1 MREKID
7 EKVSVISY
15 YSAKRGATLPYI
27 IHWKNRDYHIGE
39 LGMAHK
45 YKHGDTWHHIF
56 EVTDK
61 EQDIAFRLNYDTQE
75 LSWTLEVV
83 SDGLPS

>member
-1 MREKID
+1 MREKIN
-7 EKVSVISY
+7 EKVSVVSC
-15 YSAKRGATLPYI
+15 YSSKNGKTRPYI
-27 IHWKNRDYHIGE
+27 IQWKNRDYYVGE

-56 EVTDK
+56 EVVDK
-61 EQDIAFRLNYDTQE
+61 GQALAFRLNFDTQE

-83 SDGLPS
+83 SDGLAT

>member
-1 MREKID
+1 MRERIN
-7 EKVSVISY
+7 EKVSVVSY
-15 YSAKRGATLPYI
+15 YSSQKHKFLPYQI
-27 IHWKNRDYHIGE
+27 YWQNKDWLVGE

-45 YKHGDTWHHIF
+45 YRNGDTWHHIF

-61 EQDIAFRLNYDTQE
+61 ERTLAFRLNFNTQE